1 MKRLDA
7 IAFAVIFVSIGM
19 VVGIAFSIWH
29 DLRPAPQP
37 VAPTGDLSDVRREG
51 TNLLRWMLN
60 IQSGL
65 AVQAELNAKYDA
77 MGDLVC
83 EMDKMLTRHEEEIH
97 EVIGLIA
104 GSQQREADRLGVKLP
119 YPQTNSPPDETNFL
133 WLTNIYAHE
142 PSFSAELLVAETPT
156 PLLSL
161 RANGEPVVDVAT
173 NGEVTLYVSV
183 SEASKEFWCL
193 LSKWA
198 QEERA
203 FLAQHPLDSILWT
216 NHSPAWNLDL
226 PPSGSTNTFDPFNL
240 DHETRTKH
248 EHNRNL

>member
-1 MKRLDA
+1 MKWYALFGFICA
-7 IAFAVIFVSIGM
+7 IAAALLLAAIY
-19 VVGIAFSIWH
+19 H

-37 VAPTGDLSDVRREG
+37 VAPTNAPVSLVYTSTPTLTMMLSTIQAE
-51 TNLLRWMLN
+51 LN
-60 IQSGL
+60 
-65 AVQAELNAKYDA
+65 VQRELNAKYDA
-77 MGDLVC
+77 MGDLVT

-97 EVIGLIA
+97 EIIGLIA

-119 YPQTNSPPDETNFL
+119 YPQTNAPPDETNFL

-142 PSFSAELLVAETPT
+142 APSFSAELLVNAGST

-161 RANGEPVVDVAT
+161 RSNGEPIVDVAT
-173 NGEVTLYVSV
+173 NGEVTLYVPV

-216 NHSPAWNLDL
+216 NRAPAWNLDL
-226 PPSGSTNTFDPFNL
+226 PPSGSTNSSDPFNP
-240 DHETRTKH
+240 RP
-248 EHNRNL
+248 